1 MRVLETFVFPRGD
14 AYFALRFVRG
24 SGLTGGPNH
33 LDDLRLKV
41 SATPAHGIRSVDKK
55 GYCLI
60 VGDAGTRRYRIEDPS
75 GRMNARRYDASRP
88 VGTMAGT
95 GTGTGTG
102 TGSIPA
108 IGAAAV
114 LRDLPLYAQQQ
125 ATRLGAAGGIRGRLA
140 TAPEVYLPWGLVTG
154 TWQQDGVTQVFVA
167 QANERGEF
175 ALDLTGMTPP
185 PDDSD
190 PVLRLSVQAAAGLD
204 PNTPP
209 DPDAF
214 SAWRV
219 SADGTA
225 SGLAAAIDCILDGF
239 GFVLKLGDLRVAPG
253 LPGPGG

>member
-1 MRVLETFVFPRGD
+1 MKVLETYVFPRGD

-41 SATPAHGIRSVDKK
+41 TATPAHGIRSLDKN

-60 VGDAGTRRYRIEDPS
+60 LGDAGTRRYRIEDPS
-75 GRMNARRYDASRP
+75 GRVNARRYDASRP
-88 VGTMAGT
+88 VGTV
-95 GTGTGTG
+95 TGTGTG

-140 TAPEVYLPWGLVTG
+140 IATGVYLPWGLVTG
-154 TWQQDGVTQVFVA
+154 SWQQDGVTQVFVA
-167 QANERGEF
+167 QADERGEF

-185 PDDSD
+185 ADDSD
-190 PVLRLSVQAAAGLD
+190 PVLRLSVHAAAGLD
-204 PNTPP
+204 PETPP

-225 SGLAAAIDCILDGF
+225 GGFAAAIDCALDGF
-239 GFVLKLGDLRVAPG
+239 GDVLKLGDLRVAPG

>member
-24 SGLTGGPNH
+24 SGLMGGPNH
-33 LDDLRLKV
+33 LDDLRLRV
-41 SATPAHGIRSVDKK
+41 SATPAHGIRSLVKD

-60 VGDAGTRRYRIEDPS
+60 VGDAGTRRYQIEDPS
-75 GRMNARRYDASRP
+75 GRMNTRRYDASRP
-88 VGTMAGT
+88 VGTA
-95 GTGTGTG
+95 

-140 TAPEVYLPWGLVTG
+140 TAPAAYLPWGLVTG

-190 PVLRLSVQAAAGLD
+190 PVLRLSVRAAAGLD
-204 PNTPP
+204 PNMPA
-209 DPDAF
+209 DPDTF

-225 SGLAAAIDCILDGF
+225 SGLGAAIDCILDGF